1 MHQRINAVLPTKII
15 TTLNLWVLRAV
26 DYQEKTITKPRR
38 WWVQDSGFSLTV
50 SVSVRTPGTHS
61 QLRITWGAHVL
72 GILFLGQKI
81 LREKQFGLMIMNY
94 FQKGTQLAKS
104 HLQHQPWP
112 AMPFPLSLQMV
123 AKESFANFNSERT
136 VLTHKRPTGSNKM
149 KAVKENCKSKRYGG
163 DPAPGFISS
172 VEEVT
177 AFLESRWLSRAG
189 STLSLPLWLGVPIF

>member
-1 MHQRINAVLPTKII
+1 M
-15 TTLNLWVLRAV
+15 
-26 DYQEKTITKPRR
+26 
-38 WWVQDSGFSLTV
+38 
-50 SVSVRTPGTHS
+50 
-61 QLRITWGAHVL
+61 
-72 GILFLGQKI
+72 GQKI

-189 STLSLPLWLGVPIF
+189 STLSLPL